1 MKNQKKQG
9 KKWYLT
15 WLKACMGII
24 SHVHFFFFTSCA
36 LDEEL
41 LKRKVT
47 MLGTVRRNKPELSS
61 ERLAVKNRKVTSLV
75 FSFTEKATLV
85 SYCPKEMN
93 NVLLLSTKMLP

>member
-1 MKNQKKQG
+1 MVLDMAEGLHGHNI
-9 KKWYLT
+9 T
-15 WLKACMGII
+15 C
-24 SHVHFFFFTSCA
+24 SFFFFTSCA